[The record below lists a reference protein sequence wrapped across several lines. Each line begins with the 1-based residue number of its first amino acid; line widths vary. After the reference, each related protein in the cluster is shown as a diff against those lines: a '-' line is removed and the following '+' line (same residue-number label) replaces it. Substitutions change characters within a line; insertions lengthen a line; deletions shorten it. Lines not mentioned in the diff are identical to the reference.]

1 VSDPEWLSSGEVE
14 VIANSLAASFPA
26 AAMLAGS
33 VAAGQFRSHTSAFYE
48 LATSDSAEPV
58 ALLKVGGG
66 WTPSEA
72 KRIHDDMAVFDD
84 VLAQAGAEMR
94 LAPPLGWHDTPALV
108 CMGRIAGEDLGR
120 LLRASDAP
128 GATTYV
134 PVVRACGTALGLFHS
149 RMTAEAEAAGASAIR
164 ADVAKMAAAV
174 RVKPWFLDEVD
185 LSGSTARRYGDFA
198 PYNIRVDDA
207 GRAWIID
214 QPSSPAAELVH
225 RDVAWFLFNVERRLG
240 WDVRTDK
247 AGFDEARK
255 ALVTAFH
262 DGYRVS
268 GPVPLDT
275 PADRS
280 LLALYRA
287 HRGLWTARRRFRQR
301 ELGEVPA
308 YLRLAARWRA
318 VAARRG

>member
-14 VIANSLAASFPA
+14 GIAHSLAASFPA

-33 VAAGQFRSHTSAFYE
+33 VAAGQFRSHTSFFYE
-48 LATSDSAEPV
+48 LAPFEGAQPV
-58 ALLKVGGG
+58 ALLKVGEG

-72 KRIHDDMAVFDD
+72 KRIHDEMVVFDD
-84 VLAQAGAEMR
+84 VLDEAGAKMR

-108 CMGRIAGEDLGR
+108 CLGRISGEDLGR

-128 GATTYV
+128 GASTYV
-134 PVVRACGTALGLFHS
+134 PVVQACGTALGLFHS
-149 RMTAEAEAAGASAIR
+149 RMMVGAEAAAEAAIR

-174 RVKPWFLDEVD
+174 RVKPWFLDEID
-185 LSGSTARRYGDFA
+185 LSGSMARRYGDFA
-198 PYNIRVDDA
+198 PYNVRIEDG

-240 WDVRTDK
+240 WDVSTDK
-247 AGFDEARK
+247 AGFDEART
-255 ALVTAFH
+255 ALVSAFH

-318 VAARRG
+318 VASRPS

>member
-1 VSDPEWLSSGEVE
+1 VSEAEWLENAEVE
-14 VIANSLAASFPA
+14 EIAHSLAASFPA

-33 VAAGQFRSHTSAFYE
+33 MAIGQFRSHTSVFYE
-48 LATSDSAEPV
+48 LAMSEGTEPV

-72 KRIHDDMAVFDD
+72 RRIHDDMVVFDD

-94 LAPPLGWHDTPALV
+94 LAPPLGWHDTPPLV
-108 CMGRIAGEDLGR
+108 CLGRIAGEDLGR

-128 GATTYV
+128 GATNYA
-134 PVVRACGTALGLFHS
+134 PIVRACGTALGLFHS
-149 RMTAEAEAAGASAIR
+149 RMTVEAEAAAEQAIR

-174 RVKPWFLDEVD
+174 RVKPWFLDEID
-185 LSGSTARRYGDFA
+185 LSGSTGRRYGDFA
-198 PYNIRVDDA
+198 PYNVRIEDG
-207 GRAWIID
+207 GRAWILD

-240 WDVRTDK
+240 WDVSTEK
-247 AGFDEARK
+247 AGFDEART
-255 ALVTAFH
+255 ALVSAFH

-268 GPVPLDT
+268 GPIPLDT

-301 ELGEVPA
+301 EFGEVPA

-318 VAARRG
+318 VASRRS

>member
-1 VSDPEWLSSGEVE
+1 VSDPGSLSSVEVE
-14 VIANSLAASFPA
+14 EIANSLVASFPA
-26 AAMLAGS
+26 AALLASS
-33 VAAGQFRSHTSAFYE
+33 VATGQFRSHTSVFYE
-48 LATSDSAEPV
+48 LATSEGAEPV

-72 KRIHDDMAVFDD
+72 KRIHDDMVVFDD
-84 VLAQAGAEMR
+84 VLDEAGAEMR
-94 LAPPLGWHDTPALV
+94 LPPPLGWHDTPPLV
-108 CMGRIAGEDLGR
+108 CLGRIAGVDLGR
-120 LLRASDAP
+120 LLRGSDAP
-128 GATTYV
+128 GASTYV

-149 RMTAEAEAAGASAIR
+149 RMTMEAEAAAEPAIR

-174 RVKPWFLDEVD
+174 RVKPWFLDEID

-198 PYNIRVDDA
+198 PYNVRIENG

-214 QPSSPAAELVH
+214 QPSSPASELVH

-240 WDVRTDK
+240 WDVSTDK
-247 AGFDEARK
+247 AGFDEARS
-255 ALVTAFH
+255 ALVSAFH
-262 DGYRVS
+262 DGYRLS

-318 VAARRG
+318 VASRRS